1 MSKSMRNEMIDAVR
15 KNCEGN
21 LQLHKTN
28 IEIYLNK
35 SIGIGEHSDIIQ
47 TIIKELEQ
55 VAKYEELLQTLDK
68 HFNKETTHELYE
80 NN

>member
-68 HFNKETTHELYE
+68 HFKEKHVYLDE

>member
-1 MSKSMRNEMIDAVR
+1 MRNEMIDAVR

-80 NN
+80 NK

>member
-1 MSKSMRNEMIDAVR
+1 MQLEV
-15 KNCEGN
+15 NCEGN

-68 HFNKETTHELYE
+68 HFSKETTHELYE
-80 NN
+80 NK

>member
-1 MSKSMRNEMIDAVR
+1 MSKSMRNEMIDAV
-15 KNCEGN
+15 KVNCEGN

-68 HFNKETTHELYE
+68 HFSKETTHELYE
-80 NN
+80 NK

>member
-15 KNCEGN
+15 VNCEGN

-35 SIGIGEHSDIIQ
+35 SVGIGEHSDIIQ

-68 HFNKETTHELYE
+68 HFSKETTHELYE
-80 NN
+80 NK

>member
-15 KNCEGN
+15 VNCEGN

-68 HFNKETTHELYE
+68 HFSKETTHELYE
-80 NN
+80 NK

>member
-1 MSKSMRNEMIDAVR
+1 MSKSMRKEMLDAVR

-55 VAKYEELLQTLDK
+55 VAKYEELLQTLD
-68 HFNKETTHELYE
+68 
-80 NN
+80 

>member
-1 MSKSMRNEMIDAVR
+1 MSKSMRKEMIDAVR

-68 HFNKETTHELYE
+68 HFSKETTHELYE
-80 NN
+80 NK

>member
-35 SIGIGEHSDIIQ
+35 SVGIGEHSDIIQ

-68 HFNKETTHELYE
+68 HFSKETTHELYE
-80 NN
+80 NK

>member
-1 MSKSMRNEMIDAVR
+1 MSKSMRKEMLDAVR

-35 SIGIGEHSDIIQ
+35 SVGIGEHSDIIQ

-68 HFNKETTHELYE
+68 HFKEGYVYLDE

>member
-35 SIGIGEHSDIIQ
+35 SVGIGEHSDIIQ

-80 NN
+80 NK

>member
-1 MSKSMRNEMIDAVR
+1 MSKSMRNDMIDAV
-15 KNCEGN
+15 KMNCEGN

-28 IEIYLNK
+28 IEVYLNK

-55 VAKYEELLQTLDK
+55 VAKYDELLQNLDK
-68 HFNKETTHELYE
+68 HFKKEQVYIDENK
-80 NN
+80 

>member
-15 KNCEGN
+15 VNCEGN

-47 TIIKELEQ
+47 AAIKELEQ
-55 VAKYEELLQTLDK
+55 VAKYEELLQTLK
-68 HFNKETTHELYE
+68 TF
-80 NN
+80 

>member
-1 MSKSMRNEMIDAVR
+1 MSKSMRNDMIDAVR
-15 KNCEGN
+15 VNCEGN

-28 IEIYLNK
+28 IEVYLNK

-55 VAKYEELLQTLDK
+55 VAKYEELIQTLNK
-68 HFNKETTHELYE
+68 HFSKETTHELYE
-80 NN
+80 NK

>member
-1 MSKSMRNEMIDAVR
+1 MRNEMIDAVR
-15 KNCEGN
+15 VNCEGN

-35 SIGIGEHSDIIQ
+35 SVGIGEHSDIIQ

-68 HFNKETTHELYE
+68 HFSKETTHELYE
-80 NN
+80 NK

>member
-1 MSKSMRNEMIDAVR
+1 MIDAVR
-15 KNCEGN
+15 MNCEGN
-21 LQLHKTN
+21 LQTHKTN
-28 IEIYLNK
+28 IELYLNK

-80 NN
+80 NK

>member
-1 MSKSMRNEMIDAVR
+1 MIDAVR

-68 HFNKETTHELYE
+68 HFKERTHVYLDE

>member
-1 MSKSMRNEMIDAVR
+1 MSKSMRNDMIDAVR
-15 KNCEGN
+15 VSCEGQ

-47 TIIKELEQ
+47 TITKELEQ
-55 VAKYEELLQTLDK
+55 VAKYDELLTSLDK
-68 HFNKETTHELYE
+68 HFSTETTHELYE
-80 NN
+80 NK

>member
-1 MSKSMRNEMIDAVR
+1 MSKSMRKEMIDAVR

-35 SIGIGEHSDIIQ
+35 SVGIGEHSDIIQ

-68 HFNKETTHELYE
+68 HFKKEQVYLDE

>member
-15 KNCEGN
+15 MNCEGN
-21 LQLHKTN
+21 LQTHKTN
-28 IEIYLNK
+28 IELYLNK

-55 VAKYEELLQTLDK
+55 VAKYEELIQTLNK
-68 HFNKETTHELYE
+68 HFSKETTHELYE
-80 NN
+80 NK